1 MNEVVGEM
9 RDKDV
14 FLAVIIDLESQ
25 VNEVDTIMKS
35 IIHIYDIPSD
45 YIVFYTQNSVVIADN
60 NGNIVYGIPDVWHFA
75 QAPHTLDDE
84 YAANERL
91 HPDGV
96 RAHKRQKTQ

>member
-1 MNEVVGEM
+1 M

-14 FLAVIIDLESQ
+14 LLAVIIDLESQ

-45 YIVFYTQNSVVIADN
+45 YIVFYTQNNVVIADN

-84 YAANERL
+84 YSGNERR
-91 HPDGV
+91 HPDG
-96 RAHKRQKTQ
+96 HKRQKTQ